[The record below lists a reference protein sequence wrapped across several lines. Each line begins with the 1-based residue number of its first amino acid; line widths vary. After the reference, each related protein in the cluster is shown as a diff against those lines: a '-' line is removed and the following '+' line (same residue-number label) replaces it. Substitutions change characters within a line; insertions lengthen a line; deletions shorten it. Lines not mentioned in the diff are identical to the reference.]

1 MEQKNQCPP
10 PLPGAVPPPLP
21 GTTVPPVLP
30 KVKEAME
37 AKERAAKLKAEEE
50 ACRKAAEA
58 EARMK
63 AEIEAKVRAEME
75 AKAKAEAEAKR
86 KVEEE
91 ARRKVE
97 AEARAK
103 AEEARKKAE
112 AEARKKAEEEARR
125 KAEEARKKAE
135 AEAKA
140 KRMVTPEMV
149 INRIIKDLTESIC
162 WTEKVK
168 TGMFSSETRVHR
180 YLKCSR
186 PLTSLEMIVICTG
199 EAKDPAEYDIK
210 KLYIPANS
218 KSDSSTPVFQ
228 CIRDLAKKYHES
240 FLKEKGATYPYFD
253 HFDWNSIKQVKQV
266 CPQFDG
272 MFRTGEEANH
282 GCSDG
287 PYYPILKLPVTK
299 L

>member
-1 MEQKNQCPP
+1 MEKKNMCPP
-10 PLPGAVPPPLP
+10 PLPGSVPPPLP

-30 KVKEAME
+30 KVKE
-37 AKERAAKLKAEEE
+37 
-50 ACRKAAEA
+50 
-58 EARMK
+58 
-63 AEIEAKVRAEME
+63 EME

-86 KVEEE
+86 KAEEE
-91 ARRKVE
+91 ARRK
-97 AEARAK
+97 
-103 AEEARKKAE
+103 AE
-112 AEARKKAEEEARR
+112 AEAKA

-149 INRIIKDLTESIC
+149 INRIIKDLTEPIC

-199 EAKDPAEYDIK
+199 EAKDPAEYDTK
-210 KLYIPANS
+210 KLFIPANS
-218 KSDSSTPVFQ
+218 KSDSCTPVFQ
-228 CIRDLAKKYHES
+228 CIRDLAKKYHEP
-240 FLKEKGATYPYFD
+240 FLKEKGAAYPYFD

-266 CPQFDG
+266 CPHFDG
-272 MFRTGEEANH
+272 MYRTGEEANH

-287 PYYPILKLPVTK
+287 PYYPILKLPQTK

>member
-1 MEQKNQCPP
+1 MEKKNMCPP

-30 KVKEAME
+30 KVKE
-37 AKERAAKLKAEEE
+37 
-50 ACRKAAEA
+50 
-58 EARMK
+58 
-63 AEIEAKVRAEME
+63 EME

-86 KVEEE
+86 K
-91 ARRKVE
+91 
-97 AEARAK
+97 
-103 AEEARKKAE
+103 
-112 AEARKKAEEEARR
+112 AEEEARR
-125 KAEEARKKAE
+125 KAEAEAKAEEARKKVE

-149 INRIIKDLTESIC
+149 INRIIKDLTEPIC

-199 EAKDPAEYDIK
+199 EAKDPAEYDTK
-210 KLYIPANS
+210 KLFIPANS
-218 KSDSSTPVFQ
+218 KSDSCTPVFQ
-228 CIRDLAKKYHES
+228 CIRDLAKKYHEP
-240 FLKEKGATYPYFD
+240 FLKEKGAAYPYFD

-272 MFRTGEEANH
+272 MYRTGEETNH

-287 PYYPILKLPVTK
+287 PYYPILKLPQTK

>member
-1 MEQKNQCPP
+1 MEKKNMCPP
-10 PLPGAVPPPLP
+10 PLPGSVPPPLP

-30 KVKEAME
+30 KVKEEME
-37 AKERAAKLKAEEE
+37 AKEREAKLKAEEE
-50 ACRKAAEA
+50 ARRKAAEA

-86 KVEEE
+86 KAEEE
-91 ARRKVE
+91 ARRKAE
-97 AEARAK
+97 EEARAR

-112 AEARKKAEEEARR
+112 AEAKA

-168 TGMFSSETRVHR
+168 TGIFSSETRVHR

-186 PLTSLEMIVICTG
+186 PLTSFEMIVICTG
-199 EAKDPAEYDIK
+199 EAKDPAEYDTK
-210 KLYIPANS
+210 KLFIPANS

-228 CIRDLAKKYHES
+228 CIRDLAKKYHEP
-240 FLKEKGATYPYFD
+240 FLKEKGASYPYFD
-253 HFDWNSIKQVKQV
+253 IFDWNSIKQVKLI

-272 MFRTGEEANH
+272 MYRTGEEANH
-282 GCSDG
+282 GCSAG

>member
-1 MEQKNQCPP
+1 MEKKNMCPP

-30 KVKEAME
+30 KVKEEME
-37 AKERAAKLKAEEE
+37 AKEREAKLKAEED
-50 ACRKAAEA
+50 ARRKAAEA

-86 KVEEE
+86 K
-91 ARRKVE
+91 
-97 AEARAK
+97 
-103 AEEARKKAE
+103 
-112 AEARKKAEEEARR
+112 AEEEARR
-125 KAEEARKKAE
+125 KAEAEASAKAEEEARKKAE

-149 INRIIKDLTESIC
+149 INRIIKDLTEPIC

-186 PLTSLEMIVICTG
+186 PLTSFEMIVICTG
-199 EAKDPAEYDIK
+199 EAKDPAEYDAK

-218 KSDSSTPVFQ
+218 KSDSCTPVFQ
-228 CIRDLAKKYHES
+228 CIRDLAKKYHEP
-240 FLKEKGATYPYFD
+240 FLKEKGAAYPYFD

-272 MFRTGEEANH
+272 MYRTGEEANH
-282 GCSDG
+282 GCSAG

>member
-1 MEQKNQCPP
+1 MDQKNMCPP
-10 PLPGAVPPPLP
+10 PLPGTVPPPLP

-37 AKERAAKLKAEEE
+37 AKEREAKLKAKED
-50 ACRKAAEA
+50 ARRKAEA
-58 EARMK
+58 EA
-63 AEIEAKVRAEME
+63 E
-75 AKAKAEAEAKR
+75 AKAKAE
-86 KVEEE
+86 E
-91 ARRKVE
+91 ARR
-97 AEARAK
+97 
-103 AEEARKKAE
+103 
-112 AEARKKAEEEARR
+112 
-125 KAEEARKKAE
+125 KAE

-149 INRIIKDLTESIC
+149 INRIIKDLTEPIC

-186 PLTSLEMIVICTG
+186 PLTSFEMIVICTG
-199 EAKDPAEYDIK
+199 EAKDPAEYDTK
-210 KLYIPANS
+210 KLFIPANS

-228 CIRDLAKKYHES
+228 CIRDLAKKYHEP
-240 FLKEKGATYPYFD
+240 FLKEKGASYPYFD
-253 HFDWNSIKQVKQV
+253 HFDWNNIEHVKLI

-272 MFRTGEEANH
+272 MYRTGEEANH

-287 PYYPILKLPVTK
+287 PYYPILKLPQIK
-299 L
+299 LG

>member
-1 MEQKNQCPP
+1 MDQKNMCPP
-10 PLPGAVPPPLP
+10 PLPGTVPPPLP

-37 AKERAAKLKAEEE
+37 AKEREAKLKAEEE
-50 ACRKAAEA
+50 ARRKAAEA
-58 EARMK
+58 EAK
-63 AEIEAKVRAEME
+63 AKV
-75 AKAKAEAEAKR
+75 
-86 KVEEE
+86 
-91 ARRKVE
+91 
-97 AEARAK
+97 
-103 AEEARKKAE
+103 EEARKKAE
-112 AEARKKAEEEARR
+112 AEAKA

-140 KRMVTPEMV
+140 KRLVTPEMV

-162 WTEKVK
+162 WTENVK

-186 PLTSLEMIVICTG
+186 PLTSFEMIVICTG
-199 EAKDPAEYDIK
+199 EAKDPAEYDAK

-218 KSDSSTPVFQ
+218 KSDSCTPVFQ
-228 CIRDLAKKYHES
+228 CIRDLAKKYHEP
-240 FLKEKGATYPYFD
+240 FLKEKGAAYPYFD

-272 MFRTGEEANH
+272 MYRTGEEANH

-287 PYYPILKLPVTK
+287 PYYPILKLPQTK